1 MWQLNIG
8 SSTSVAGTNSTKN
21 QVARRYCGS
30 NEKKSSKSHKET
42 NPILESYTTSKD
54 DLRPNGQS
62 LDEVLGVS
70 TFHRIVKGY
79 IHQSYS
85 RCNMQHNGFV
95 AAIFQACLGTLNN
108 HQRRH
113 FLGLTVVVLEQEME
127 GIFSSQYSL
136 FSNMTTNR
144 LNASQMNI

>member
-30 NEKKSSKSHKET
+30 NEKKNFQKPLRKK
-42 NPILESYTTSKD
+42 PILESYTTSKH

-85 RCNMQHNGFV
+85 RCNLQHNGFA
-95 AAIFQACLGTLNN
+95 AAIFQACLGTVNN
-108 HQRRH
+108 HKRRN

-127 GIFSSQYSL
+127 GIFSSQYPLCSK
-136 FSNMTTNR
+136 MTTNR
-144 LNASQMNI
+144 LKSSQMKI